1 MKKMK
6 LNLIETISIL
16 LLAVALMIVGGVSSL
31 AGAQPLVI
39 GITQIVEH
47 PALDAARDG
56 FIAALEEAG
65 YKEGE
70 DVVYDLQNAQG
81 DFTNAISIAQKFKD
95 DNVDLIV
102 AIATPTAQAALQVN
116 QEIPIVINA
125 VTDPVAASL
134 AKSWESS
141 GNNLTGMSDAAPNKQ
156 QVELI
161 PLFLPEAKNVG
172 TIYNAGEANS
182 VVQIEIAKETC
193 KELGLNLIEV
203 TVSNSSEVL
212 MAAQSL
218 AGRVEA
224 IYIVTDN
231 TVVSALE
238 SVINVC
244 NRQKIA
250 LIVADPSSVDRGA
263 LASYGIDYFSLGK
276 KSGEIALKII
286 KGAKPSDIPIQTI
299 TNPNELQFVVNLDTA
314 KTIGISVSEEII
326 KAADKIIKDGKVQGD

>member
-6 LNLIETISIL
+6 LNLIETVSIL
-16 LLAVALMIVGGVSSL
+16 LLAIALMIVGGVSSL

-65 YKEGE
+65 FKEGE

-95 DNVDLIV
+95 DKVDLIV
-102 AIATPTAQAALQVN
+102 AIATPTAQAAAQVN
-116 QEIPIVINA
+116 KDIPIVINA
-125 VTDPVAASL
+125 VTDPVAANL
-134 AKSWESS
+134 VQSWESS
-141 GNNLTGMSDAAPNKQ
+141 GNNVTGISDAAPNKQ

-161 PLFLPEAKNVG
+161 LRFLPEAKNVG
-172 TIYNAGEANS
+172 TIYNAGEINS
-182 VVQIEIAKETC
+182 VVQIEVARETC

-238 SVINVC
+238 SVIKVC
-244 NRQKIA
+244 NQEKIA
-250 LIVADPSSVDRGA
+250 LIVADPSTVDKGA

-276 KSGEIALKII
+276 KSGEIAIQII

-299 TNPNELQFVVNLDTA
+299 TDPKELQFVVNLDAA
-314 KTIGISVSEEII
+314 KTIGITVSEEII
-326 KAADKIIKDGKVQGD
+326 KEADKIIKDGKVQSG

>member
-6 LNLIETISIL
+6 LNLIKTISIL
-16 LLAVALMIVGGVSSL
+16 LLAVALMIVGGVSSFT
-31 AGAQPLVI
+31 GAQPLVI
-39 GITQIVEH
+39 GVTQIVEH

-95 DNVDLIV
+95 DKVDLIV

-182 VVQIEIAKETC
+182 VVQIEVARETC

-238 SVINVC
+238 S
-244 NRQKIA
+244 R
-250 LIVADPSSVDRGA
+250 R
-263 LASYGIDYFSLGK
+263 FSFLWH
-276 KSGEIALKII
+276 
-286 KGAKPSDIPIQTI
+286 
-299 TNPNELQFVVNLDTA
+299 
-314 KTIGISVSEEII
+314 
-326 KAADKIIKDGKVQGD
+326 

>member
-1 MKKMK
+1 MKY
-6 LNLIETISIL
+6 LSIL
-16 LLAVALMIVGGVSSL
+16 LLVLTLVIVGGVSSL

-95 DNVDLIV
+95 DKVDLIV

-182 VVQIEIAKETC
+182 VVQIEVAKEAC

-218 AGRVEA
+218 VGRVEA

-231 TVVSALE
+231 TVVSALS
-238 SVINVC
+238 SVIKVC
-244 NRQKIA
+244 NQEKIV
-250 LIVADPSSVDRGA
+250 LILADPSTVDKGA

-276 KSGEIALKII
+276 KSGEIAIQII

-299 TNPNELQFVVNLDTA
+299 TDPKDLQFVVNLDTA
-314 KTIGISVSEEII
+314 KIIGISISEEIL
-326 KAADKIIKDGKVQGD
+326 KTADKIIKDGKVQGD

>member
-1 MKKMK
+1 MK
-6 LNLIETISIL
+6 LNLIETILIL
-16 LLAVALMIVGGVSSL
+16 LLAAALIIVGGVSSL

-65 YKEGE
+65 FKEGE

-81 DFTNAISIAQKFKD
+81 DFNNAISIAQKFKD
-95 DNVDLIV
+95 DKVDLIV

-116 QEIPIVINA
+116 KEIPIIINA

-161 PLFLPEAKNVG
+161 PQFLPEAKNVG

-182 VVQIEIAKETC
+182 VVQVEVAKETC
-193 KELGLNLIEV
+193 EELGLKLIEV

-218 AGRVEA
+218 VGRVEA

-238 SVINVC
+238 SVINIC
-244 NRQKIA
+244 NRQKIP
-250 LIVADPSSVDRGA
+250 LIVADPSTVDKGA

-286 KGAKPSDIPIQTI
+286 EGAKPSDIPIQTI
-299 TNPNELQFVVNLDTA
+299 TDPNELQFVVNLDAA

>member
-1 MKKMK
+1 MK
-6 LNLIETISIL
+6 NLSIL
-16 LLAVALMIVGGVSSL
+16 LLVLTLMIIGGVSSL

-65 YKEGE
+65 FKEGE

-95 DNVDLIV
+95 DKVDLIV

-182 VVQIEIAKETC
+182 VVQIEVAKEVC

-238 SVINVC
+238 SVIKVC
-244 NRQKIA
+244 NQEKIA
-250 LIVADPSSVDRGA
+250 LIVADPSTVDKGA

-276 KSGEIALKII
+276 KSGEIAIQII

-299 TNPNELQFVVNLDTA
+299 TDPKDLQFVVNLDTA
-314 KTIGISVSEEII
+314 KILGLSISEEIL
-326 KAADKIIKDGKVQGD
+326 KDADKIIKDGKVQGD

>member
-1 MKKMK
+1 MKK
-6 LNLIETISIL
+6 LTIL
-16 LLAVALMIVGGVSSL
+16 LLVIALMIVGGVSSL
-31 AGAQPLVI
+31 AGAKPLVI

-95 DNVDLIV
+95 DKVDMIV

-161 PLFLPEAKNVG
+161 PLFLPGAKNVG

-182 VVQIEIAKETC
+182 VVQIEVAKETC

-218 AGRVEA
+218 ADRVEA

-238 SVINVC
+238 SVIKVC
-244 NRQKIA
+244 NQEKIA
-250 LIVADPSSVDRGA
+250 LILADPSTVDKGA
-263 LASYGIDYFSLGK
+263 LASYGIDYYSLGK
-276 KSGEIALKII
+276 KSGEIAIQII

-299 TNPNELQFVVNLDTA
+299 TDPKDLQFVVNLDAA
-314 KTIGISVSEEII
+314 KILGLSISEEIL
-326 KAADKIIKDGKVQGD
+326 KDADKIIKDGKVQGD

>member
-1 MKKMK
+1 MKK
-6 LNLIETISIL
+6 LSIL
-16 LLAVALMIVGGVSSL
+16 LLVLALLIVGGVSSFAL
-31 AGAQPLVI
+31 AKPLVI
-39 GITQIVEH
+39 GVTQFVEH
-47 PALDAARDG
+47 PALDLARNG
-56 FIAALEEAG
+56 FKAALEEAG
-65 YKEGE
+65 LKEGE

-81 DFTNAISIAQKFKD
+81 DFNNTISIAQKFKD
-95 DNVDLIV
+95 DKVDLIY

-116 QEIPIVINA
+116 KEIPIVINA
-125 VTDPVAASL
+125 VTDPVAANL

-156 QVELI
+156 QIELI
-161 PLFLPEAKNVG
+161 PRFLPKAKNVG

-182 VVQIEIAKETC
+182 VVQVEVAKEAC

-218 AGRVEA
+218 EGRVDA

-244 NRQKIA
+244 NKEKIA
-250 LIVADPSSVDRGA
+250 LIVADPSTVDKGA

-286 KGAKPSDIPIQTI
+286 KGTKPSDIPIQTI
-299 TNPNELQFVVNLDTA
+299 TNPKDLQFVVNLDTA
-314 KTIGISVSEEII
+314 KTIGLSVSEDIVKE
-326 KAADKIIKDGKVQGD
+326 ADKIIKDGKVQGD

>member
-1 MKKMK
+1 MKEMK
-6 LNLIETISIL
+6 LNLIKTMSIL
-16 LLAVALMIVGGVSSL
+16 LLAIALMIVGGVSLL
-31 AGAQPLVI
+31 AAAQPLVI

-65 YKEGE
+65 FKEGE

-95 DNVDLIV
+95 DKVDLIV

-116 QEIPIVINA
+116 KEIPIVINA

-134 AKSWESS
+134 AQSWESS

-161 PLFLPEAKNVG
+161 PQFLPAAKNVG

-182 VVQIEIAKETC
+182 VVQIEVAKEVC
-193 KELGLNLIEV
+193 EELGLKLIEV

-250 LIVADPSSVDRGA
+250 LIVADPSSVDRGP

-276 KSGEIALKII
+276 KSGEIAVKII
-286 KGAKPSDIPIQTI
+286 KGAKPSDIPIQII
-299 TNPNELQFVVNLDTA
+299 TDPKDLQFWVNLDTA
-314 KTIGISVSEEII
+314 KTIGLSVSEEII
-326 KAADKIIKDGKVQGD
+326 EAADKIIKDGKVQGD

>member
-1 MKKMK
+1 MK
-6 LNLIETISIL
+6 NLSIL
-16 LLAVALMIVGGVSSL
+16 LLVVILMVVGTVFSF
-31 AGAQPLVI
+31 AATQPLVI

-65 YKEGE
+65 FKEGV
-70 DVVYDLQNAQG
+70 DVIYDLQNAQG
-81 DFTNAISIAQKFKD
+81 DFNNAISIAQKFKD
-95 DNVDLIV
+95 DKVDLIV

-116 QEIPIVINA
+116 KEIPIVINA
-125 VTDPVAASL
+125 VTDPVAANL

-161 PLFLPEAKNVG
+161 PQFLPAAKNVG

-182 VVQIEIAKETC
+182 VVQIEVAREVC
-193 KELGLNLIEV
+193 EELGLKLIEV

-276 KSGEIALKII
+276 KSAEIALKVIE
-286 KGAKPSDIPIQTI
+286 GAKPSDIPIQTI
-299 TNPNELQFVVNLDTA
+299 TDPNELQFVVNLDTA

>member
-1 MKKMK
+1 MKY
-6 LNLIETISIL
+6 LSIL
-16 LLAVALMIVGGVSSL
+16 LLVLTLLIVGGVSSL

-95 DNVDLIV
+95 DKVDLIV

-141 GNNLTGMSDAAPNKQ
+141 GNNLTGMSDAAPNRQ

-182 VVQIEIAKETC
+182 VVQIEVAKEVC

-231 TVVSALE
+231 TVVSALS
-238 SVINVC
+238 SVIKVC
-244 NRQKIA
+244 NQEKIV
-250 LIVADPSSVDRGA
+250 LILADPSTVDKGA

-276 KSGEIALKII
+276 KSGEIAIQII

-299 TNPNELQFVVNLDTA
+299 TDPKDLQFVVNLDTA
-314 KTIGISVSEEII
+314 KTIGISISEEIL
-326 KAADKIIKDGKVQGD
+326 KTADKIIKDGKVQGD

>member
-1 MKKMK
+1 MKK
-6 LNLIETISIL
+6 LSIL
-16 LLAVALMIVGGVSSL
+16 LLALILLIVAGVSSL
-31 AGAQPLVI
+31 ALAEPLVI

-65 YKEGE
+65 FKGGE

-95 DNVDLIV
+95 DKVDLIV

-125 VTDPVAASL
+125 VTDPVAANL
-134 AKSWESS
+134 AESWESS

-156 QVELI
+156 QVGLI
-161 PLFLPEAKNVG
+161 PRFLPKAKNVG

-182 VVQIEIAKETC
+182 VVQIEVAKEAC

-218 AGRVEA
+218 GERVDA
-224 IYIVTDN
+224 IYVVTDN

-250 LIVADPSSVDRGA
+250 LIVADPSLVDKGA

-276 KSGEIALKII
+276 RSGEIALKII
-286 KGAKPSDIPIQTI
+286 KGSKPSDIPIQTI
-299 TNPNELQFVVNLDTA
+299 TDPNDLQFVVNLDAA
-314 KTIGISVSEEII
+314 KIIGLSVSDEII
-326 KAADKIIKDGKVQGD
+326 EAADKIIKDGKVQGN

>member
-1 MKKMK
+1 MK
-6 LNLIETISIL
+6 NLSIL
-16 LLAVALMIVGGVSSL
+16 LLVLTLLIVGGLSSL

-65 YKEGE
+65 FKEGE

-95 DNVDLIV
+95 DKVDMIV

-116 QEIPIVINA
+116 KEIPIVINA

-134 AKSWESS
+134 AESWESS

-161 PLFLPEAKNVG
+161 LRFLPEAKNVG

-182 VVQIEIAKETC
+182 VVQVEVAKEAC

-238 SVINVC
+238 SVIKVC
-244 NRQKIA
+244 NQEKIA
-250 LIVADPSSVDRGA
+250 LILADPSTVDKGA
-263 LASYGIDYFSLGK
+263 LASYGIDYFSLGR
-276 KSGEIALKII
+276 KSGEIAIKII

-299 TNPNELQFVVNLDTA
+299 TDPKDLQFVVNLDTA
-314 KTIGISVSEEII
+314 KILGISVSEEII
-326 KAADKIIKDGKVQGD
+326 READKIIKDGKVQGD

>member
-1 MKKMK
+1 MK
-6 LNLIETISIL
+6 NLSIL
-16 LLAVALMIVGGVSSL
+16 LLVVILIVVGTVFSVA
-31 AGAQPLVI
+31 AAKPLVI
-39 GITQIVEH
+39 GVTQIVEH

-65 YKEGE
+65 FKEGE

-95 DNVDLIV
+95 DKVDLIV

-182 VVQIEIAKETC
+182 VVQIEVAKEVC

-238 SVINVC
+238 SVIKVC
-244 NRQKIA
+244 NQEKIV
-250 LIVADPSSVDRGA
+250 LILADPSTVDKGA
-263 LASYGIDYFSLGK
+263 LASYGIDYYSLGK
-276 KSGEIALKII
+276 KSGEIALQVIR
-286 KGAKPSDIPIQTI
+286 GAKPSDIPIQTI
-299 TNPNELQFVVNLDTA
+299 TDPKDLQFVVNLDTA
-314 KTIGISVSEEII
+314 KTIGISVSEEIL
-326 KAADKIIKDGKVQGD
+326 KTADKIIKDGKVQGD

>member
-16 LLAVALMIVGGVSSL
+16 LLAIALMIVGGVSSL

-65 YKEGE
+65 FKEGE

-95 DNVDLIV
+95 DKVDLIV

-182 VVQIEIAKETC
+182 VVQIEVARETC

-238 SVINVC
+238 SVIKVC
-244 NRQKIA
+244 NQEKIA
-250 LIVADPSSVDRGA
+250 LILADPSTVDKGA
-263 LASYGIDYFSLGK
+263 LASYGIDYYSLGK
-276 KSGEIALKII
+276 KSGEIAIQII

-299 TNPNELQFVVNLDTA
+299 TDPKDLQFVVNLDTA
-314 KTIGISVSEEII
+314 KILGLSISEEIL
-326 KAADKIIKDGKVQGD
+326 KDADKIIKDGKVQGD

>member
-1 MKKMK
+1 MKNMK
-6 LNLIETISIL
+6 INLIETVSIL
-16 LLAVALMIVGGVSSL
+16 LLVIALMIVGGVSSL

-65 YKEGE
+65 FKEGE

-81 DFTNAISIAQKFKD
+81 DFTNATSIAQKFKD
-95 DNVDLIV
+95 DKVDIIF

-116 QEIPIVINA
+116 QDIPIVITA
-125 VTDPVAASL
+125 VTDPVAANL

-161 PLFLPEAKNVG
+161 PRFLPEAKNVG

-182 VVQIEIAKETC
+182 VVQVEVAKEAC

-238 SVINVC
+238 SVIKVC
-244 NRQKIA
+244 NQEKIA
-250 LIVADPSSVDRGA
+250 LIVADPSTVDKGA

-299 TNPNELQFVVNLDTA
+299 TDPNELQFVVNLDTA

>member
-6 LNLIETISIL
+6 LNLIETVSIL
-16 LLAVALMIVGGVSSL
+16 LLAIALMIVGGVLSL

-65 YKEGE
+65 FKEGE

-95 DNVDLIV
+95 DKVDLIV
-102 AIATPTAQAALQVN
+102 AIATPTAQAAAQVN
-116 QEIPIVINA
+116 KDIPIVINA
-125 VTDPVAASL
+125 VTDPVAANL
-134 AKSWESS
+134 VQSWESS
-141 GNNLTGMSDAAPNKQ
+141 GNNVTGISDAAPNKQ

-161 PLFLPEAKNVG
+161 LRFLPEAKNVG
-172 TIYNAGEANS
+172 TIYNAGEINS
-182 VVQIEIAKETC
+182 VVQIEVARETC

-238 SVINVC
+238 SVIKVC
-244 NRQKIA
+244 NQEKIA
-250 LIVADPSSVDRGA
+250 LIVADPSGVDKGA
-263 LASYGIDYFSLGK
+263 LTSYGIDYFSLGK
-276 KSGEIALKII
+276 KSGEIAVKII

-299 TNPNELQFVVNLDTA
+299 TDPKDLQFVVNLDAA
-314 KTIGISVSEEII
+314 KIIGLTVSEEII
-326 KAADKIIKDGKVQGD
+326 KEADKIIKDGKVQSG

>member
-1 MKKMK
+1 MK
-6 LNLIETISIL
+6 NLSIL
-16 LLAVALMIVGGVSSL
+16 LLVLTLLIVGGISSFVS
-31 AGAQPLVI
+31 AAPLLI
-39 GITQIVEH
+39 GVTQIVEH

-56 FIAALEEAG
+56 FIETLEEAG
-65 YKEGE
+65 FKEGV

-81 DFTNAISIAQKFKD
+81 DFNNAISIAQKFKD
-95 DNVDLIV
+95 DKVDLIV

-116 QEIPIVINA
+116 NEIPIVINA
-125 VTDPVAASL
+125 VTDPVAAGL

-161 PLFLPEAKNVG
+161 PRFLPEAKNVG

-182 VVQIEIAKETC
+182 VVQIEVAKGVC

-250 LIVADPSSVDRGA
+250 LIVADPSTVDKGA

-276 KSGEIALKII
+276 RSGEIALKII
-286 KGAKPSDIPIQTI
+286 EGAKPSDIPIQMI
-299 TNPNELQFVVNLDTA
+299 TDPKDLQFVVNLDAA
-314 KTIGISVSEEII
+314 KVIGLTVSDKIIEE
-326 KAADKIIKDGKVQGD
+326 ADKIIKDGKVQGE

>member
-1 MKKMK
+1 MK
-6 LNLIETISIL
+6 NLSIL
-16 LLAVALMIVGGVSSL
+16 LLVLTLMIVGGVSSL

-65 YKEGE
+65 FKEGE

-81 DFTNAISIAQKFKD
+81 DFANAISIAQKFKD
-95 DNVDLIV
+95 DKVDLIV

-116 QEIPIVINA
+116 REIPIVINA
-125 VTDPVAASL
+125 VTDPVAAGL

-182 VVQIEIAKETC
+182 VVQIEVARETC

-238 SVINVC
+238 SVIKVC
-244 NRQKIA
+244 NQEKIA
-250 LIVADPSSVDRGA
+250 LILADPSTVDKGA
-263 LASYGIDYFSLGK
+263 LASYGIDYYSLGK
-276 KSGEIALKII
+276 KSGEIAIQIL

-299 TNPNELQFVVNLDTA
+299 TDPKDLQFVVNLDTA
-314 KTIGISVSEEII
+314 KIIGISVSEEIL
-326 KAADKIIKDGKVQGD
+326 KTADKIIKDGKVQGD

>member
-1 MKKMK
+1 MKK
-6 LNLIETISIL
+6 LSIL
-16 LLAVALMIVGGVSSL
+16 LLALILLIVAGVSSL
-31 AGAQPLVI
+31 ALAEPLVI

-65 YKEGE
+65 FKGGE

-95 DNVDLIV
+95 DKVDLIV

-125 VTDPVAASL
+125 VTDPVAANL
-134 AKSWESS
+134 AESWESS

-161 PLFLPEAKNVG
+161 PRFLPKAKNVG

-182 VVQIEIAKETC
+182 VVQIEVAKEAC

-218 AGRVEA
+218 GERVDA
-224 IYIVTDN
+224 IYVVTDN

-250 LIVADPSSVDRGA
+250 LIVADPSLVDKGA

-276 KSGEIALKII
+276 RSGEIALKII
-286 KGAKPSDIPIQTI
+286 KGSKPSDIPIQTI
-299 TNPNELQFVVNLDTA
+299 TDPNDLQFVVNLDAA
-314 KTIGISVSEEII
+314 KIIGLSVSDEII
-326 KAADKIIKDGKVQGD
+326 EAADKIIKDGKVQGN

>member
-1 MKKMK
+1 MK
-6 LNLIETISIL
+6 NLSIL
-16 LLAVALMIVGGVSSL
+16 LLVLTLMIVGGVSSL

-65 YKEGE
+65 FKEGE

-95 DNVDLIV
+95 DKVDMIL
-102 AIATPTAQAALQVN
+102 AIATPTAQAAAQVN
-116 QEIPIVINA
+116 KDIPIIINA
-125 VTDPVAASL
+125 VTDPVAANL
-134 AKSWESS
+134 VQSWESS
-141 GNNLTGMSDAAPNKQ
+141 GNNVTGISDAAPNKQ

-161 PLFLPEAKNVG
+161 PLFLPEVKSIG
-172 TIYNAGEANS
+172 TIYNAGEVNS
-182 VVQIEIAKETC
+182 VVQIEIARETS

-218 AGRVEA
+218 VGRVEA

-238 SVINVC
+238 SVIKVC
-244 NRQKIA
+244 NQEKIV
-250 LIVADPSSVDRGA
+250 LIVADPSSVDKGA

-276 KSGEIALKII
+276 KSGEIAIQII
-286 KGAKPSDIPIQTI
+286 NGAKPSDIPIQTI
-299 TNPNELQFVVNLDTA
+299 TDPKELQFVVNLDTA
-314 KTIGISVSEEII
+314 KTIGLSVSEEII
-326 KAADKIIKDGKVQGD
+326 KAADKIIKDGKVQGN

>member
-16 LLAVALMIVGGVSSL
+16 LLVVALMIVGGVSSL

-39 GITQIVEH
+39 GVTQIVEH

-65 YKEGE
+65 FKEGE

-95 DNVDLIV
+95 DEVDMIV

-116 QEIPIVINA
+116 KEIPIVINA

-161 PLFLPEAKNVG
+161 PRFLPEAKNVG

-182 VVQIEIAKETC
+182 VVQIEVAKETC

-203 TVSNSSEVL
+203 VVSNSSEVL

-238 SVINVC
+238 SVIKVC
-244 NRQKIA
+244 NQEKIA
-250 LIVADPSSVDRGA
+250 LILADPSTVDKGA
-263 LASYGIDYFSLGK
+263 LASYGIDYYSLGK
-276 KSGEIALKII
+276 KSGEIALQII

-299 TNPNELQFVVNLDTA
+299 TDPKDLQFVVNLDAA
-314 KTIGISVSEEII
+314 KILGISISEEII
-326 KAADKIIKDGKVQGD
+326 KEADKIIKDGKVQGG

>member
-1 MKKMK
+1 MK
-6 LNLIETISIL
+6 NLSIML
-16 LLAVALMIVGGVSSL
+16 LVLTLMIVGGVSSL

-65 YKEGE
+65 FKEGE
-70 DVVYDLQNAQG
+70 DVIYDLQNAQG

-95 DNVDLIV
+95 DKVDMIL
-102 AIATPTAQAALQVN
+102 AIATPTAQAAAQVN
-116 QEIPIVINA
+116 KDIPIIINA

-134 AKSWESS
+134 VQSWESS
-141 GNNLTGMSDAAPNKQ
+141 GNNVTGISDAAPNKQ

-161 PLFLPEAKNVG
+161 PLFLPEAKSIG
-172 TIYNAGEANS
+172 TIYNAGEVNS
-182 VVQIEIAKETC
+182 VVQIEIARETS

-218 AGRVEA
+218 VGRVEA

-238 SVINVC
+238 SVIKVC
-244 NRQKIA
+244 NQEKIA
-250 LIVADPSSVDRGA
+250 LIVADPSSVDKGA

-276 KSGEIALKII
+276 KSGEIAIQII

-299 TNPNELQFVVNLDTA
+299 TDPKELQFVVNLDTA
-314 KTIGISVSEEII
+314 KTIGLSVSEEII
-326 KAADKIIKDGKVQGD
+326 KAADKIIKDGKVQGN

>member
-1 MKKMK
+1 MKY
-6 LNLIETISIL
+6 LSIL
-16 LLAVALMIVGGVSSL
+16 LLVLTLLIVGGVSSL

-95 DNVDLIV
+95 DKVDLIV

-182 VVQIEIAKETC
+182 VVQIEVAKEVC

-238 SVINVC
+238 SVIKVC
-244 NRQKIA
+244 NQEKIV
-250 LIVADPSSVDRGA
+250 LILADPSTVDKGA

-276 KSGEIALKII
+276 KSGEIAVKII

-299 TNPNELQFVVNLDTA
+299 TDPKDLQFVVNLDTA
-314 KTIGISVSEEII
+314 KTIGISVSEEIL
-326 KAADKIIKDGKVQGD
+326 KTADKIIKDGKVQGD

>member
-1 MKKMK
+1 MKY
-6 LNLIETISIL
+6 LSIL
-16 LLAVALMIVGGVSSL
+16 LLVLTLLIVGGVSSL

-95 DNVDLIV
+95 DKVDLIV

-116 QEIPIVINA
+116 REIPIVINA

-182 VVQIEIAKETC
+182 VVQIEVARETC

-218 AGRVEA
+218 AGRVDA

-238 SVINVC
+238 SVIKVC
-244 NRQKIA
+244 NQEKIA
-250 LIVADPSSVDRGA
+250 LILADPSTVDKGA
-263 LASYGIDYFSLGK
+263 LASYGIDYYSLGK
-276 KSGEIALKII
+276 KSGEIAIQIL

-299 TNPNELQFVVNLDTA
+299 TDPKDLQFVVNLDTA
-314 KTIGISVSEEII
+314 KIIGISISEEIL
-326 KAADKIIKDGKVQGD
+326 KTADKIIKDGKVQGD

>member
-6 LNLIETISIL
+6 LNLIGTISIL
-16 LLAVALMIVGGVSSL
+16 LLVIALMIVGGVSSL

-47 PALDAARDG
+47 PAIDAARDG
-56 FIAALEEAG
+56 FIKGLEEAG
-65 YKEGE
+65 FKSGE
-70 DVVYDLQNAQG
+70 DVIYDLQNAQG
-81 DFTNAISIAQKFKD
+81 DFNNAISIAQKFKD
-95 DNVDLIV
+95 DKVDLIV
-102 AIATPTAQAALQVN
+102 AISTPSAQAALQVN
-116 QEIPIVINA
+116 QEIPIIINA
-125 VTDPVAASL
+125 VTDPVAANL

-141 GNNLTGMSDAAPNKQ
+141 GNNVTGMSDAAPNKQ

-161 PLFLPEAKNVG
+161 PRFLPEAKNVG

-182 VVQIEIAKETC
+182 VVQIEVARAAC
-193 KELGLNLIEV
+193 KELGLKLIEV
-203 TVSNSSEVL
+203 SVSNSSEVL

-218 AGRVEA
+218 VGRVEA

-244 NRQKIA
+244 NQEKIA
-250 LIVADPSSVDRGA
+250 LIVADPSLVDKGA

-276 KSGEIALKII
+276 RSAEIALKVI
-286 KGAKPSDIPIQTI
+286 KGVKPSDIPIQTI
-299 TNPNELQFVVNLDTA
+299 TDPNDLEFVVNLDTA
-314 KTIGISVSEEII
+314 KIIGISVSEEII

>member
-1 MKKMK
+1 MK
-6 LNLIETISIL
+6 NLLIL
-16 LLAVALMIVGGVSSL
+16 LLVVVLMVVGTVLSVA
-31 AGAQPLVI
+31 AAKPLVI

-56 FIAALEEAG
+56 FIADLEEAG
-65 YKEGE
+65 FKGGE

-95 DNVDLIV
+95 DKVDLIV

-125 VTDPVAASL
+125 VTDPVAANL
-134 AKSWESS
+134 AESWESS

-161 PLFLPEAKNVG
+161 PRFLPKAKNVG

-182 VVQIEIAKETC
+182 VVQIEVAKEAC

-218 AGRVEA
+218 GERVDA
-224 IYIVTDN
+224 IYVVTDN

-250 LIVADPSSVDRGA
+250 LIVADPSLVDKGA

-276 KSGEIALKII
+276 RSGEIALKII
-286 KGAKPSDIPIQTI
+286 KGSKPSDIPIQTI
-299 TNPNELQFVVNLDTA
+299 TDPNDLQFVVNLDAA
-314 KTIGISVSEEII
+314 KIIGLSVSDEII
-326 KAADKIIKDGKVQGD
+326 EAADKIIKDGKVQGN

>member
-1 MKKMK
+1 MKK
-6 LNLIETISIL
+6 LTIL
-16 LLAVALMIVGGVSSL
+16 LLVLTLLIVGGISSFVS
-31 AGAQPLVI
+31 AQPLVI

-65 YKEGE
+65 FKKGE

-95 DNVDLIV
+95 DKVDLIV
-102 AIATPTAQAALQVN
+102 AIGTPTAQAALQVN
-116 QEIPIVINA
+116 KEIPIIINA

-134 AKSWESS
+134 AESWESS

-161 PLFLPEAKNVG
+161 PQFLPAAKNVG

-182 VVQIEIAKETC
+182 VVQVEVARDVCE
-193 KELGLNLIEV
+193 ELGLKLIEV

-218 AGRVEA
+218 AGRVDA

-244 NRQKIA
+244 NQEKIA

-286 KGAKPSDIPIQTI
+286 KGVKPSDIPIQTI
-299 TNPNELQFVVNLDTA
+299 SDPNDLQFVVNLDAA
-314 KTIGISVSEEII
+314 KVIGLSVSDEIV
-326 KAADKIIKDGKVQGD
+326 KAADVVIKDGKVQGE

>member
-6 LNLIETISIL
+6 LNLIGTISIL
-16 LLAVALMIVGGVSSL
+16 LLAIVLMIVVGVSSL

-39 GITQIVEH
+39 GITQLVEH

-95 DNVDLIV
+95 DKVDLIV

-182 VVQIEIAKETC
+182 VVQIEVARETC

-218 AGRVEA
+218 AGRVDA

-238 SVINVC
+238 SVIKVC
-244 NRQKIA
+244 NQEKIA
-250 LIVADPSSVDRGA
+250 LILADPSTVDKGA
-263 LASYGIDYFSLGK
+263 LASYGIDYYSLGK
-276 KSGEIALKII
+276 KSGEIAIQIL

-299 TNPNELQFVVNLDTA
+299 TDPKDLQFVVNLDTA
-314 KTIGISVSEEII
+314 KILGLSISEEIL
-326 KAADKIIKDGKVQGD
+326 KDADKIIKDGKVQGD

>member
-1 MKKMK
+1 MKK
-6 LNLIETISIL
+6 LSIL
-16 LLAVALMIVGGVSSL
+16 LLVITLLIIGGISSF
-31 AGAQPLVI
+31 ASTEPLVI

-56 FIAALEEAG
+56 FKETLEEAG
-65 YKEGE
+65 FKEGV

-95 DNVDLIV
+95 DKVDLIV

-116 QEIPIVINA
+116 QNIPIVINA
-125 VTDPVAASL
+125 VTDPVAANL

-141 GNNLTGMSDAAPNKQ
+141 GNNVTGMSDAAPNKQ
-156 QVELI
+156 QIELI
-161 PLFLPEAKNVG
+161 PRFLPKAENVG

-182 VVQIEIAKETC
+182 AVQIEVAKEVC
-193 KELGLNLIEV
+193 AELGLNLIEV

-218 AGRVEA
+218 AGRVDA
-224 IYIVTDN
+224 IYVVTDN

-238 SVINVC
+238 SVVKVC
-244 NRQKIA
+244 NQEEIA
-250 LIVADPSSVDRGA
+250 LIVADPSLVDKGA

-299 TNPNELQFVVNLDTA
+299 SDPNDLQFVVNLDTA
-314 KTIGISVSEEII
+314 KTIGLSVSEEIV
-326 KAADKIIKDGKVQGD
+326 KEADKVIKDGKVQSD

>member
-1 MKKMK
+1 MK
-6 LNLIETISIL
+6 NLSIL
-16 LLAVALMIVGGVSSL
+16 LLLTLLIVGGVSSL

-56 FIAALEEAG
+56 FKETLEEAG
-65 YKEGE
+65 FKEGV

-81 DFTNAISIAQKFKD
+81 DFNNAISIAQKFKD
-95 DNVDLIV
+95 DKVDIIV

-116 QEIPIVINA
+116 QDIPIIINA
-125 VTDPVAASL
+125 VTDPVAANL

-141 GNNLTGMSDAAPNKQ
+141 GNNVTGMSDAAPNKQ

-161 PLFLPEAKNVG
+161 PRFLPGAKNVG

-182 VVQIEIAKETC
+182 VVQIEVAKGVC
-193 KELGLNLIEV
+193 KEIDLNLIEV

-218 AGRVEA
+218 AGRVDA
-224 IYIVTDN
+224 IYVVTDN

-238 SVINVC
+238 SVIKVC
-244 NRQKIA
+244 NQEKIA
-250 LIVADPSSVDRGA
+250 LIVADPSLVDKGA

-276 KSGEIALKII
+276 KSGEIALKVIE
-286 KGAKPSDIPIQTI
+286 GTKPSDIPIQTI
-299 TNPNELQFVVNLDTA
+299 TDPNDLQFVVNLDAA
-314 KTIGISVSEEII
+314 KVIGISVSEEII
-326 KAADKIIKDGKVQGD
+326 ESADKIIKDGKVLSD

>member
-6 LNLIETISIL
+6 LNLIGTISIL
-16 LLAVALMIVGGVSSL
+16 LLVIALMIVGGVSSL

-47 PALDAARDG
+47 PAIDAARDG
-56 FIAALEEAG
+56 FIKGLEEAG
-65 YKEGE
+65 FKAGE

-81 DFTNAISIAQKFKD
+81 DFNNAISIAQKFKD
-95 DNVDLIV
+95 DKVDLIV
-102 AIATPTAQAALQVN
+102 AISTPSAQAALQVN
-116 QEIPIVINA
+116 QEIPIIINA
-125 VTDPVAASL
+125 VTDPVAANL

-141 GNNLTGMSDAAPNKQ
+141 GNNVTGMSDAAPNKQ

-161 PLFLPEAKNVG
+161 PRFLPEAKNVG

-182 VVQIEIAKETC
+182 VVQIEVARAAC
-193 KELGLNLIEV
+193 KELGLKLIEV
-203 TVSNSSEVL
+203 SVSNSSEVL

-218 AGRVEA
+218 AGRVDA

-244 NRQKIA
+244 NQEKIA
-250 LIVADPSSVDRGA
+250 LIVADPSSVDKGA

-276 KSGEIALKII
+276 RSAEIALKVI
-286 KGAKPSDIPIQTI
+286 KGVKPSDIPIQTI
-299 TNPNELQFVVNLDTA
+299 TDPNDLQFVVNLDTA
-314 KTIGISVSEEII
+314 KIIGISVSEEII

>member
-1 MKKMK
+1 MK
-6 LNLIETISIL
+6 NLSIL
-16 LLAVALMIVGGVSSL
+16 LLVVALMIVGGVSSL

-39 GITQIVEH
+39 GVTQIVEH

-95 DNVDLIV
+95 DKVDLIV

-182 VVQIEIAKETC
+182 VVQIEVARETC

-238 SVINVC
+238 SVIKVC
-244 NRQKIA
+244 NQEKIA
-250 LIVADPSSVDRGA
+250 LILADPSTVDKGA
-263 LASYGIDYFSLGK
+263 LASYGIDYYSLGK
-276 KSGEIALKII
+276 KSGEIALQII

-299 TNPNELQFVVNLDTA
+299 TDPKDLQFVVNLDTA
-314 KTIGISVSEEII
+314 KILGLSISEEIL
-326 KAADKIIKDGKVQGD
+326 KDADKIIKDGKVQGD

>member
-6 LNLIETISIL
+6 LNLIETVSIL
-16 LLAVALMIVGGVSSL
+16 LLAIALMIVGGVLSL

-65 YKEGE
+65 FKEGE

-95 DNVDLIV
+95 DKVDLIV
-102 AIATPTAQAALQVN
+102 AIATPTAQAAAQVN
-116 QEIPIVINA
+116 KDIPIVINA
-125 VTDPVAASL
+125 VTDPVAANL
-134 AKSWESS
+134 VQSWESS
-141 GNNLTGMSDAAPNKQ
+141 GNNVTGISDAAPNKQ

-161 PLFLPEAKNVG
+161 LRFLPEAKNVG
-172 TIYNAGEANS
+172 TIYNAGEVNS
-182 VVQIEIAKETC
+182 VVQIEVARETC

-238 SVINVC
+238 SVIKVC
-244 NRQKIA
+244 NQEKIA
-250 LIVADPSSVDRGA
+250 LIVADPSGVDKGA

-276 KSGEIALKII
+276 KSGEIAVKII

-299 TNPNELQFVVNLDTA
+299 TDPKDLQFVVNLDAA
-314 KTIGISVSEEII
+314 KIIGLTVSEEII
-326 KAADKIIKDGKVQGD
+326 KEADKIIKDGKVQSG

>member
-6 LNLIETISIL
+6 LNLIETVSIL
-16 LLAVALMIVGGVSSL
+16 LLAIALMIVGGVSSL

-65 YKEGE
+65 FKEGE

-95 DNVDLIV
+95 DKVDLIV
-102 AIATPTAQAALQVN
+102 AIATPTAQAAAQVN
-116 QEIPIVINA
+116 KDIPIVINA
-125 VTDPVAASL
+125 VTDPVEANL
-134 AKSWESS
+134 VQSWESS
-141 GNNLTGMSDAAPNKQ
+141 GNNVTGISDAAPNKQ

-161 PLFLPEAKNVG
+161 LRFLPEAKNVG
-172 TIYNAGEANS
+172 TIYNAGEINS
-182 VVQIEIAKETC
+182 VVQIEVARETC

-238 SVINVC
+238 SVIKVC
-244 NRQKIA
+244 NQEKIA
-250 LIVADPSSVDRGA
+250 LIVADPSTVDKGA
-263 LASYGIDYFSLGK
+263 LASYGIDYYSLGK
-276 KSGEIALKII
+276 KSGEIAIQII

-299 TNPNELQFVVNLDTA
+299 TDPKDLQFVVNLDAA
-314 KTIGISVSEEII
+314 KILGLSISEEIL
-326 KAADKIIKDGKVQGD
+326 KDADKIIKDGKVQGD

>member
-1 MKKMK
+1 MK
-6 LNLIETISIL
+6 NLSIL
-16 LLAVALMIVGGVSSL
+16 LLVLTLMIVGGVSSL

-65 YKEGE
+65 FKEGE

-95 DNVDLIV
+95 DKVDMIL
-102 AIATPTAQAALQVN
+102 AIATPTAQAAAQVN
-116 QEIPIVINA
+116 KDIPIIINA
-125 VTDPVAASL
+125 VTDPVAANL
-134 AKSWESS
+134 VQSWESS
-141 GNNLTGMSDAAPNKQ
+141 GNNVTGISDAAPNKQ

-161 PLFLPEAKNVG
+161 PLFLPEVKSIGV
-172 TIYNAGEANS
+172 IYNAGEVNS
-182 VVQIEIAKETC
+182 VVQIEIARETS

-218 AGRVEA
+218 VGRVEA

-238 SVINVC
+238 SVIKVC
-244 NRQKIA
+244 NQEKIV
-250 LIVADPSSVDRGA
+250 LIVADPSSVDKGA

-276 KSGEIALKII
+276 KSGEIAIQII
-286 KGAKPSDIPIQTI
+286 NGAKPSDIPIQTI
-299 TNPNELQFVVNLDTA
+299 TDPKELQFVVNLDTA
-314 KTIGISVSEEII
+314 KTIGLSVSEEII
-326 KAADKIIKDGKVQGD
+326 KAADKIIKDGKVQGN